1 MKSNEIKYYLRG
13 VAGIFAGL
21 GICGGAL
28 TAFYGQL
35 GFSNAQIASF
45 SSIGS
50 IMQVLVY
57 IASIFLADR
66 FRKVKEWIAWLSL
79 SSVLPCLA
87 LLPFCFTDTP
97 DTTTAYYLYLGAT
110 CLNNLLAGLSGLLMY
125 RLPYLIIDMK
135 DYARLENLNCIISNI
150 FSIGSKLLL
159 TVLTVVFVLN
169 QIMVGSILLG
179 MVFSV
184 IYTVLVLSMKIDP
197 ALENSNAPAGE
208 AGSKSSGQPFSL
220 EKLKMKEISYFH
232 IPNFLRGVS
241 SAAIGMSTV
250 VCMNE
255 ISSDAT
261 VLSALS
267 AFIAVASIIA
277 SALYQAMRKK
287 ITTVKLY
294 VASSVVM
301 AVFLPLMLVGK
312 SLPVFF
318 TCFCLAYLG
327 YIIIST
333 AGAVYATEIVGYHD
347 IGTYSAVRLI
357 ALMTGTALASQLIG
371 TCMDHIPSI
380 VIMGICG
387 LCQLISGL
395 MYHRFDVRNR

>member
-50 IMQVLVY
+50 IMQILVY

-79 SSVLPCLA
+79 SSVFPCLA

-97 DTTTAYYLYLGAT
+97 DTASAYYLYLGAT

-135 DYARLENLNCIISNI
+135 DFARLENINCIISNI

-159 TVLTVVFVLN
+159 TVLTAVFVLN
-169 QIMVGSILLG
+169 QIMIGSMLLG

-197 ALENSNAPAGE
+197 SLENSNAPAGE
-208 AGSKSSGQPFSL
+208 TVSKPARQPFSL

-241 SAAIGMSTV
+241 SAAISMSTV

-294 VASSVVM
+294 VTSSVVM

-312 SLPVFF
+312 NLTVFF
-318 TCFCLAYLG
+318 VCFCLAYLG

-347 IGTYSAVRLI
+347 IGTYSAIRLI
-357 ALMTGTALASQLIG
+357 AIMAGTALASQLIG
-371 TCMDHIPSI
+371 TGMDYIPAI
-380 VIMGICG
+380 VIMGVCG
-387 LCQLISGL
+387 LCQLVSGL
-395 MYHRFDVRNR
+395 MYHRFDVRYR